1 MGYTTINGKLVN
13 RKAPRQAKYELQAE
27 KKMSLM
33 KILDIGGDPYCLYHC
48 NEDDARYLKDSD
60 DDLVLVFDANLNVN
74 ARDGRFG
81 TLENEGNWILYYGP
95 IRTRLDTEVEAS
107 DYCWNALEAAEIE
120 VCKFYIQNTKLPKFK
135 RVEETEGG
143 SCD

>member
-1 MGYTTINGKLVN
+1 MNLLKNIAEGGK
-13 RKAPRQAKYELQAE
+13 
-27 KKMSLM
+27 
-33 KILDIGGDPYCLYHC
+33 DYHFFH
-48 NEDDARYLKDSD
+48 NNDDDARYLLDED
-60 DDLVLVFDANLNVN
+60 GDTILIIDRNLNVE

-81 TLENEGNWILYYGP
+81 NLESDANWTLYYGP
-95 IRTRLDTEVEAS
+95 TRTRFDTGISVS
-107 DYCWNALEAAEIE
+107 NYCWKSLEQAEIE